1 MVEVQSHGFSF
12 EKWVRAN
19 FFAGYS
25 GNYMQ
30 EWDVPKEFNR
40 HKMIPEELRGI
51 PVSVK
56 TAKYG
61 SPIGLGDVLR
71 QRNIDEPFL
80 MIVGFWRQRSQ
91 SEKWF
96 EEIGWAKFTPVDWSS
111 LWGSLTLSQITKIDR
126 IVKDLA
132 CHYSVVRKQA
142 QEWKK
147 TVASTSGSQIV
158 INPKID
164 SKKQRRIQCSL
175 PFRVFWEAAGREAQ
189 RSDCPALFDLPF
201 ENPIISSSRTF
212 NQD

>member
-12 EKWVRAN
+12 EKWVRDKL
-19 FFAGYS
+19 FEEYS

-30 EWDVPKEFNR
+30 EWDVPSEHNR
-40 HKMIPEELRGI
+40 HKMIPEDLRGI

-71 QRNIDEPFL
+71 QRSIDEPFL

-96 EEIGWAKFTPVDWSS
+96 EDIGWAKFTPAVWSS
-111 LWGSLTLSQITKIDR
+111 LWGSLSLLQINEIDR
-126 IVKDLA
+126 IVKELD
-132 CHYSVVRKQA
+132 CHYSVVRKRA

-147 TVASTSGSQIV
+147 TVALTSGSQIV

-164 SKKQRRIQCSL
+164 SKKQRRIQCSI
-175 PFRVFWEAAGREAQ
+175 PFRVFWDTVGREAQ
-189 RSDCPALFDLPF
+189 RSDSPTLFDLPF

-212 NQD
+212 NQG